1 MHPSDRHPALS
12 TFVPAASRPAT
23 GTAPRTATSAA
34 ADSAAAASRA
44 PRQTPRHAMSRVLL
58 SGVCVLALAACDPF
72 ATDMRAGFNT
82 SPSVEGFEAAP
93 RPQPDARGIIA
104 YPTYQVAV
112 ARGGDTPGSIASRIG
127 LPAEDLA
134 RFNGMPADAVL
145 NAGAILALPRRV
157 AEPAAGTGTASG
169 NVDIATLAGSAIDR
183 AAPRQTTGT
192 GTGAI
197 TPAAGSPTQTISS
210 QPLAPA
216 ASSAA
221 PAVGPEPI
229 RHKVAR
235 GETAYSVARLYGV
248 NVRDLAEWNGLDS
261 SMNLR
266 EGQFLLI
273 PVSATSATSA
283 RTASLA
289 TTAPGTGSPTPTPP
303 SAAQALPAET
313 PQPAAQKPSNTPAS
327 PDLGKLA
334 SASSSA
340 RFTAPVNGSIIRDF
354 QKGKREGIDIAVAAG
369 TPVKAAEAGTIAA
382 ITQDT
387 DQVPI
392 IVMRHDGGL
401 LTVYANVD
409 GVKVSKGDSVSRG
422 QTIAVVGQNNP
433 SFLHFEVRRGM
444 EAVDPATYI
453 N

>member
-1 MHPSDRHPALS
+1 M
-12 TFVPAASRPAT
+12 
-23 GTAPRTATSAA
+23 
-34 ADSAAAASRA
+34 
-44 PRQTPRHAMSRVLL
+44 LL
-58 SGVCVLALAACDPF
+58 SGGCVLALAACDPF

-93 RPQPDARGIIA
+93 RPQPDTRGIIA

-127 LPAEDLA
+127 LPAEELA

-157 AEPAAGTGTASG
+157 AEPVAGTGTGSG

-183 AAPRQTTGT
+183 AAPRQTQGT

-210 QPLAPA
+210 QPLAT
-216 ASSAA
+216 SSPA

-289 TTAPGTGSPTPTPP
+289 TTAPGAGSPTPTPP

-422 QTIAVVGQNNP
+422 QAIAVVGQNNP

-444 EAVDPATYI
+444 EAVDPSTYI